1 MCGVLRAAQVPSEA
15 FEHEA
20 FPFPRTPPG
29 RRPFPEGRRPEG
41 AAPHIFAVKAK
52 PVLRGKQAVA
62 AFFAEVADDVLNKRL
77 QEKYYDGESIRKW
90 LLLLEQLEGMY
101 AVRSSLTDQSGLHMM
116 TWVMDNPVPKDWG
129 EFIEWVKAYD
139 SEREMVD

>member
-1 MCGVLRAAQVPSEA
+1 MGLGLIMNELRFNVWVENRDDSKLGMRVQ
-15 FEHEA
+15 
-20 FPFPRTPPG
+20 
-29 RRPFPEGRRPEG
+29 RRISWRSLFSTGSYLQQHCVERFLSSFGIP
-41 AAPHIFAVKAK
+41 
-52 PVLRGKQAVA
+52 
-62 AFFAEVADDVLNKRL
+62 L

-139 SEREMVD
+139 GEREMVD